1 MDSGAGESG
10 TLTGA
15 RLHSAV
21 LLQGFVE
28 FSEVSHC
35 QLCEW
40 FRSQAGLHVVFHI
53 PAIVFQRARPESDR
67 HLLQPCV
74 QPFPES
80 HFALLRQVNALVG
93 IDILAE
99 LCVFP
104 KTMKCLSVLHKLF
117 APLLPSARC
126 SSGFSLLVQLLQS
139 APASRFPMVST
150 TMCRLRPFVFFHHLF
165 RVLLRLRLFLRF
177 ASR

>member
-1 MDSGAGESG
+1 MDSMDSGAGESG

-93 IDILAE
+93 VDILAE
-99 LCVFP
+99 LC
-104 KTMKCLSVLHKLF
+104 S
-117 APLLPSARC
+117 
-126 SSGFSLLVQLLQS
+126 Q
-139 APASRFPMVST
+139 
-150 TMCRLRPFVFFHHLF
+150 
-165 RVLLRLRLFLRF
+165 LFLIISVDVAEDRVAVF
-177 ASR
+177 LVSYHDAALPATVVPLAHHAVAGRSALCHLLFTSSPNITVVFVHALGH